1 MTKRRITIK
10 DVSALAGVSVS
21 TVSRV
26 LNASGPISEET
37 RRVVMQAASELK
49 YQPNPLAR
57 GLVKNQLGGVGVL
70 IPWLGGPY
78 FCSLL
83 EGVQDVVRDTS
94 FRMVISSEQANREK
108 EAEALAYLLEN
119 DADGVI
125 YYGDSLRPQDIAEIN
140 PMGKPIVLLGQPV
153 TDEHPC
159 VAINDE
165 VGAFLATRYLIDNGH
180 RQIAHI
186 TGDVNQHV
194 TESRL
199 AGYRRALEQAGL
211 SFDPQLV
218 VHANY
223 TEQGGYRSVQQ
234 LLGRGVEFTAL
245 FCGNDQMAIGA
256 YPSLRDFNKRIPEDV
271 SVVGFDDISFA
282 QYMDPALTTVRVPIH
297 DMGRVAAQTLISMIE
312 GREIVPAPLEAEL
325 IIRRSVRGQG

>member
-1 MTKRRITIK
+1 MTRRRITIK

-37 RRVVMQAASELK
+37 RKVVMQAASDLK

-78 FCSLL
+78 FCSFL
-83 EGVQDVVRDTS
+83 EGVQDVVRDTP
-94 FRMVISSEQANREK
+94 FRMVISSEQAVKEK

-125 YYGDSLRPQDIAEIN
+125 YYGDSLRPEDIAEIN
-140 PMGKPIVLLGQPV
+140 PLGKPVVLLGQPV
-153 TDEHPC
+153 TDSYPC
-159 VAINDE
+159 VAIDDE

-180 RQIAHI
+180 RQIAHL
-186 TGDVNQHV
+186 TGDAQQHV
-194 TESRL
+194 TASRL
-199 AGYRRALEQAGL
+199 SGYRRALDQAGIP
-211 SFDPQLV
+211 FDPHLI
-218 VHANY
+218 VHADY
-223 TEQGGYRSVQQ
+223 SEQGGYRGLQH
-234 LLGRGVEFTAL
+234 LLGRAVDFTAL

-256 YPSLRDFNKRIPEDV
+256 YQALREFNKQIPEDV
-271 SVVGFDDISFA
+271 SVVGFDNISFA
-282 QYMDPALTTVRVPIH
+282 QYMHPPLTTVQVPIRS
-297 DMGRVAAQTLISMIE
+297 MGRVAAQILIGNIE
-312 GREIVPAPLEAEL
+312 GQEVFPAPLEAEL
-325 IIRRSVRGQG
+325 IIRRSVLRR